1 MNNNNSHIAKVHEET
16 ATRNAQ
22 MAVKRVGEVE
32 TKLIERIEK
41 LESTV
46 STMESKLNQLEQKYY
61 ALLSKNFSSGSTSE

>member
-1 MNNNNSHIAKVHEET
+1 
-16 ATRNAQ
+16 